1 VALKLPR
8 FGPGAVVTAAFIGP
22 GTVTTCTLAGARFG
36 TSVLWALTFATVG
49 TIVLQEM
56 AARLGVVGRTGLAD
70 ALRQHFDA
78 RPLARLAAI
87 MLVAG
92 AIGLGN
98 AAYQMG
104 NLLGAAL
111 GAGLIAESSHRPWV
125 IALTLLAGALLWTGR
140 YRVIE
145 RALIA
150 MVLVMSLAFLITAA
164 SVAASPMDI
173 LRGALV
179 PTLPSGSA
187 LVVLGL
193 VGTTIVPYNLFL
205 HASTARQRWQGRE
218 SLPAARADLIV
229 AIGLGGIVSMAIV
242 VTAAAQQGAQ
252 IGSANDMALQ
262 LEPLLGRWATAVFAL
277 GLLAAGLTSAITAPL
292 AAAYALAGAFG
303 WAPDLRAWRVRAIWL
318 GVLLTGAAFAL
329 TGVRPVPAILF
340 AQAANGVLLPAV
352 AIFLL
357 IVMND
362 RRTLGSAANGWKANA
377 AGGIVV
383 LVTLVLGGWA
393 IVRALG

>member
-1 VALKLPR
+1 MALKLPR

-36 TSVLWALTFATVG
+36 TSVLWALTFATLG
-49 TIVLQEM
+49 TIILQEM
-56 AARLGVVGRTGLAD
+56 AARLGVVGRLGLAE
-70 ALRQHFDA
+70 AMRGHFDG
-78 RPLARLAAI
+78 RPIARLVAI
-87 MLVAG
+87 TLVTG
-92 AIGLGN
+92 AIGIGN

-111 GAGLIAESSHRPWV
+111 GAGLIADANHRVWV
-125 IALTLLAGALLWTGR
+125 AALALLAAALLWWGR

-150 MVLVMSLAFLITAA
+150 MVIVMSIAFLVTAA
-164 SVAASPMDI
+164 SVAGSPADI
-173 LRGALV
+173 VRGALV
-179 PTLPSGSA
+179 PSLPAGSA

-193 VGTTIVPYNLFL
+193 IGTTIVPYNLFL
-205 HASTARQRWQGRE
+205 HASASRQRWERT
-218 SLPAARADLIV
+218 SDLPAARMDLVV
-229 AIGLGGIVSMAIV
+229 AIGLGGVVSMAIV

-262 LEPLLGRWATAVFAL
+262 LEPLLGRWATTVFAL

-292 AAAYALAGAFG
+292 AAAYALSGAFG
-303 WAPDLRAWRVRAIWL
+303 WTPDLRARRVRAIWL
-318 GVLLTGAAFAL
+318 TVLGVGAGFAL

-340 AQAANGVLLPAV
+340 AQAANGILLPAI

-357 IVMND
+357 LVMND
-362 RRTLGSAANGWKANA
+362 RRALGAAANGWKANV
-377 AGGIVV
+377 AGGIIV
-383 LVTLVLGGWA
+383 LVTIVLGGWA